1 MTPVASERVT
11 LQSYRDVF
19 RLADGRR
26 LYAFGDLRIADVVP
40 GGLPLRAIAYFLA
53 AVVALLMLGAL
64 PAVGEVVAA
73 LPWQLRYLVLPGACA
88 ALGALVAP
96 DGRVAHRFLLD
107 WVRFHFRRR
116 RSVAGRAVPREGD
129 PAFLSADLRAIATTS
144 TDGERL

>member
-1 MTPVASERVT
+1 MARERVT

-73 LPWQLRYLVLPGACA
+73 LP
-88 ALGALVAP
+88 
-96 DGRVAHRFLLD
+96 
-107 WVRFHFRRR
+107 
-116 RSVAGRAVPREGD
+116 
-129 PAFLSADLRAIATTS
+129 
-144 TDGERL
+144 